1 MIIRQREIEVVK
13 SARKRHTDAGTFQS
27 LFESLYPLMD
37 FMDFVV
43 DDPDK
48 WIIEYGIPKF
58 YRIIRKYAECS
69 GYRLWF
75 NVNDGCRMFKLKKL
89 I

>member
-1 MIIRQREIEVVK
+1 
-13 SARKRHTDAGTFQS
+13 
-27 LFESLYPLMD
+27 
-37 FMDFVV
+37 MDFVV

-58 YRIIRKYAECS
+58 YRIIRKYAERS
-69 GYRLWF
+69 GYRFWF
-75 NVNDGCRMFKLKKL
+75 NINDGCRMFKLKKL

>member
-1 MIIRQREIEVVK
+1 MIINQREVEVVK
-13 SARKRHTDAGTFQS
+13 NARKIYTDAGTFQS
-27 LFESLYPLMD
+27 LFVSMYPLLD

-43 DDPDK
+43 EDPDK

-58 YRIIRKYAECS
+58 YRIIRKYAERRD
-69 GYRLWF
+69 YRFWF
-75 NVNDGCRMFKLKKL
+75 NLNDGCRMFKLKKL